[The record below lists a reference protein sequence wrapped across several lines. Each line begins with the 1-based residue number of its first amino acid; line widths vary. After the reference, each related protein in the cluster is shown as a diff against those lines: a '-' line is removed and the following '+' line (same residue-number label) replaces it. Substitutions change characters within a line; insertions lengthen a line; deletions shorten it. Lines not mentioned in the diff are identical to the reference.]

1 MQNILSVSFWGV
13 RHFISRRYITM
24 MMMMMLSYVLMMM
37 MMISYWQV
45 LPVWHQCIVLAAEHC
60 SNLKQKEGKWWR
72 KFNLIICEKH
82 IVFVNP
88 ILVGYGKL
96 LQCND
101 NISHW
106 LHGRERS
113 RSQCSHQCS
122 LEDAYLQRPACHIF
136 GFAIY
141 FGVPLHCTTFWISTW
156 ATRHV
161 SFKEESRMIGQSLRW
176 EDF

>member
-1 MQNILSVSFWGV
+1 M
-13 RHFISRRYITM
+13 
-24 MMMMMLSYVLMMM
+24 
-37 MMISYWQV
+37 
-45 LPVWHQCIVLAAEHC
+45 
-60 SNLKQKEGKWWR
+60 
-72 KFNLIICEKH
+72 IICEKH

-113 RSQCSHQCS
+113 RSQCSPQCS

-176 EDF
+176 EVFNNDCNNDDDDDSNSINNNIINLDKSVVMVALASAQCSFVRAINPLRVDSRNTCCE